1 MKSIQAHDLHAER
14 GAWERS
20 VTITRS
26 HCTWMQSHLQLLI
39 HPSPTSFLPLGTGRW
54 KTEPAAGPQP
64 LPSQPWC
71 PCRSIGINMSNP
83 LREVGLPSWA
93 ADLTGLMPGEPDRL
107 SR

>member
-26 HCTWMQSHLQLLI
+26 HCTRMQSHLQLLI

-93 ADLTGLMPGEPDRL
+93 ADLSGADAWGT
-107 SR
+107 